1 MDVQPSDRPK
11 LLFVCSRN
19 RIRSLTAE
27 ELFRSVE
34 GLHVRS
40 AGTQP
45 GARITISEKHIRWA
59 TTIFVMERSHLA
71 RLESRFPEA
80 LEGKAVVVLDIPDI
94 YDPMDPELV
103 SDLWSKVAEYYPLP
117 DREFR
122 NSS

>member
-1 MDVQPSDRPK
+1 MDEQRNDRPK

-27 ELFRSVE
+27 EVFRE
-34 GLHVRS
+34 IGGLNVRS

-45 GARITISEKHIRWA
+45 GARILINEKHIRWA
-59 TTIFVMERSHLA
+59 NTIFVMERSHLA
-71 RLESRFPEA
+71 KLQSRFLEA

-103 SDLWSKVAEYYPLP
+103 SDLWSKVADHYPLP
-117 DREFR
+117 
-122 NSS
+122 